1 MTDTNDKKY
10 EFTEEELKTK
20 IHDALMWASDG
31 TEWHAQGKKEESR
44 PLIMGDVEDLEKIIL
59 IGLIDVLPDA
69 EDPAAPATAPATAA
83 P

>member
-1 MTDTNDKKY
+1 MADTKY
-10 EFTEEELKTK
+10 EFTEEELKSK

-31 TEWHAQGKKEESR
+31 MEWYTQGKKEE
-44 PLIMGDVEDLEKIIL
+44 PKPVIMQDVEHLEKIIL

-69 EDPAAPATAPATAA
+69 EDPAAPAAPAAAA

>member
-1 MTDTNDKKY
+1 VTDTRY

-31 TEWHAQGKKEESR
+31 VEWHAQGKKEESR

-69 EDPAAPATAPATAA
+69 EDPAASTASAATAP
-83 P
+83 

>member
-1 MTDTNDKKY
+1 VTDTRY

-31 TEWHAQGKKEESR
+31 MEWHAQGKKEESK
-44 PLIMGDVEDLEKIIL
+44 PVIMQDVEHLEKIIL

-69 EDPAAPATAPATAA
+69 EDPAAPTASAATAP
-83 P
+83 